1 MTIASTHKEV
11 QQRFTEASLRREALL
26 SIIGCG
32 VFADWLEEQGRV
44 EDAHCWRWI
53 YSHGREPVLR
63 NKYNRYA
70 NTTPSSYRWAW
81 FSFAIHE
88 EPAFKRGEIQG
99 EIPESSRLPYC
110 LFRDVAHSDFNPG
123 YKYFKTREYAV
134 RELVGVLMSL
144 WTELNP
150 IVKS

>member
-1 MTIASTHKEV
+1 MTIVSNHKEV

-32 VFADWLEEQGRV
+32 VFADWLEEQGRSDEAYPFRWMYNHKKEPAHRVTYWKSGKPVNKDV
-44 EDAHCWRWI
+44 E
-53 YSHGREPVLR
+53 
-63 NKYNRYA
+63 
-70 NTTPSSYRWAW
+70 WAW